1 MKLAIFDL
9 DGVLF
14 DSGLLHFESLNQAIK
29 SFSSDFCITQEE
41 HNSTYDGLS
50 TIQKLNKLH
59 LEKNLPTSVFS
70 SISKIKQDLT
80 AIFIEKYIKIDN
92 DLIEIFE
99 YLKKNKIITTI
110 ASNSKKET
118 VENILNNLGIFSLV
132 DFYLG
137 GDQVKHQKPEP
148 DIYYKIIEN
157 YDSKSVDTYIFE
169 DNIKNFEK
177 LKKDEINLILIKN
190 RNELT
195 LNLIKRTFF
204 KDAR

>member
-14 DSGLLHFESLNQAIK
+14 DSGLLHFDALNQAIK
-29 SFSSDFCITQEE
+29 SFSSNFCITEEE
-41 HNSTYDGLS
+41 HHSTYDGLS

-59 LEKNLPTSVFS
+59 LEKNLPKSAFKG
-70 SISKIKQDLT
+70 ISEMKQDLT
-80 AIFIEKYIKIDN
+80 SIFIEKYLKRDN

-99 YLKKNKIITTI
+99 YLNKNKIVTSI
-110 ASNSKKET
+110 ASNSKKKT
-118 VENILNNLGIFSLV
+118 VENIAKKLGILSLV

-137 GDQVKHQKPEP
+137 GEQVKHQKPNPE
-148 DIYYKIIEN
+148 IYYKIIKN
-157 YDSKSVDTYIFE
+157 YNAKHSDTFIFD

-177 LKKDEINLILIKN
+177 LKNDEINLILIKN

-195 LNLIKRTFF
+195 LNLIKRMIF

>member
-1 MKLAIFDL
+1 MKLTVFDL

-14 DSGLLHFESLNQAIK
+14 DSGLLHFKSLNQALK
-29 SFSSDFCITQEE
+29 TFSSDFCITQEE
-41 HNSTYDGLS
+41 HHFTYDGLS

-59 LEKNLPTSVFS
+59 VEKNLPTSLFE

-80 AIFIEKYIKIDN
+80 AIFIEKFIKIDN
-92 DLIEIFE
+92 ELIEIFE
-99 YLKKNKIITTI
+99 YLKKNKIVTTV

-118 VENILNNLGIFSLV
+118 VENILNNLGILNLV

-137 GDQVKHQKPEP
+137 GDQVKHQKPNP
-148 DIYYKIIEN
+148 DIYYKIIKN
-157 YDSKSVDTYIFE
+157 YDAKHSDTYIFE

-177 LKKDEINLILIKN
+177 LKNDEINLILIKN

-195 LNLIKRTFF
+195 LNLIKRTIF